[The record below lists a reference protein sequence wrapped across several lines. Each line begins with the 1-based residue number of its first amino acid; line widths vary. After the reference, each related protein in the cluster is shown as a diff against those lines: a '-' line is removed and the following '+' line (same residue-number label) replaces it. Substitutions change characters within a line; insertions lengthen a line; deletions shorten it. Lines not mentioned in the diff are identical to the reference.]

1 MSILGA
7 SAPWFHPVS
16 GFFCLTSR
24 GIPVQE
30 LADWSLVAYS
40 KSVSAKQGGVSEFVF
55 DFHWFSLVAG
65 VGVGRPV

>member
-1 MSILGA
+1 
-7 SAPWFHPVS
+7 
-16 GFFCLTSR
+16 
-24 GIPVQE
+24 VQE